1 MSEIDLEHTAWD
13 PGCGLT
19 YAEWLRNKNVR
30 GRRYGDSVDE
40 TTPHG
45 HVITRHAD
53 GRQDVTV
60 NL

>member
-1 MSEIDLEHTAWD
+1 MSEFDPEDTRWD
-13 PGCGLT
+13 PGSGLS
-19 YAEWLRNKNVR
+19 YAEWLRSKSVGTPR
-30 GRRYGDSVDE
+30 LGDSISE

-45 HVITRHAD
+45 HVITRHRD

>member
-1 MSEIDLEHTAWD
+1 MSEFDPDHTAWD
-13 PGCGLT
+13 PACGLT
-19 YAEWLRNKNVR
+19 YAEWLQAKNTRPV
-30 GRRYGDSVDE
+30 RYGNTIDE